1 MDALRALV
9 LSEARAKVLTA
20 LFSERGRAFYQ
31 RELERVTDLPVV
43 AVQRQLRR
51 LSSAGLVAVGTAGG
65 RRVYSADTRSA
76 VYEEIASIVRK
87 LRGPV
92 AALRS
97 ALAVRRRVQ
106 LAFVFG
112 SFATGSATAS
122 SDVDLM
128 VLGDDSARLVRAA
141 LAVAERELRR
151 SINEHVMT
159 TQEWKAR
166 LRKRDPFLSNVRTE
180 PKLWVIGEE
189 DELARLDPR
198 RRKR

>member
-1 MDALRALV
+1 MDALQALV

-31 RELERVTDLPVV
+31 RELERVTGLPVV

-65 RRVYSADTRSA
+65 RRVYSADTGSA

-97 ALAVRRRVQ
+97 TLAVRRRVR
-106 LAFVFG
+106 LAFIFG
-112 SFATGSATAS
+112 SFAAGSATAS

-141 LAVAERELRR
+141 LAAAERELRR
-151 SINEHVMT
+151 SINEHVIT

-166 LRKRDPFLSNVRTE
+166 LSKGDPFLSNVRTE
-180 PKLWVIGEE
+180 PRLWVIGEE

>member
-1 MDALRALV
+1 V

-20 LFSERGRAFYQ
+20 LFSERGRAYHQ
-31 RELERVTDLPVV
+31 RELGRVTGLPVV

-51 LSSAGLVAVGTAGG
+51 LSAAGLVTVGTAGG

-92 AALRS
+92 ATLRS
-97 ALAVRRRVQ
+97 ALAARRGVG

-141 LAVAERELRR
+141 LAGAERDLRR

-159 TQEWKAR
+159 TGEWTAR

-180 PKLWVIGEE
+180 PKLWVVGEE
-189 DELARLDPR
+189 DQLARLDPR

>member
-1 MDALRALV
+1 M

-20 LFSERGRAFYQ
+20 LFSERGRAYYQ
-31 RELERVTDLPVV
+31 RELERVTGLPVV

-51 LSSAGLVAVGTAGG
+51 LSAAGLVTVGTAGG

-92 AALRS
+92 ATLRS
-97 ALAVRRRVQ
+97 ALAARRGVG

-141 LAVAERELRR
+141 LAGAERDLRR

-159 TQEWKAR
+159 TGEWTAR

-180 PKLWVIGEE
+180 PKLWVVGEE
-189 DELARLDPR
+189 DQLARLDPR

>member
-1 MDALRALV
+1 MDALQALV

-31 RELERVTDLPVV
+31 RELERATGLPVV
-43 AVQRQLRR
+43 AVQRQLKR
-51 LSSAGLVAVGTAGG
+51 LTSAGLVAVGTAGG
-65 RRVYSADTRSA
+65 RRVYSADPRSA
-76 VYEEIASIVRK
+76 AYEEIASIVRK

-97 ALAVRRRVQ
+97 ALIVRRGVE

-112 SFATGSATAS
+112 SFAAGTATAS

-141 LAVAERELRR
+141 LAGAERELRR

-159 TQEWKAR
+159 TQEWKTR

-180 PKLWVIGEE
+180 SKLWVIGEE
-189 DELARLDPR
+189 DELARLESR
-198 RRKR
+198 REKR

>member
-1 MDALRALV
+1 MDALQALV

-31 RELERVTDLPVV
+31 RELERATGLPVV
-43 AVQRQLRR
+43 AVQRQLKR

-65 RRVYSADTRSA
+65 RRVYSADERSA

-97 ALAVRRRVQ
+97 ALAVRRGVE

-112 SFATGSATAS
+112 SFAAGTATAS

-128 VLGDDSARLVRAA
+128 VLGDDSARLIRAA
-141 LAVAERELRR
+141 LAGAERDLRR

-159 TQEWKAR
+159 TQEWKTR
-166 LRKRDPFLSNVRTE
+166 LRKGDPFLSNVRTE

-189 DELARLDPR
+189 DELARLEA
-198 RRKR
+198 RRKKR